1 MTTTTTELRFLASAS
16 SGEVSALLERPDA
29 ARSILVFGHGA
40 GAGMRHHFMED
51 AASAL
56 AVRGVATFRYQFPY
70 VEKGQFRPDP
80 QPILVATV
88 RSAVAAAREAAGDL
102 PMLAGGKS
110 MGGRMTSLA
119 ASKEALPGVQGLV
132 FFGFPLHPAGAPSIE
147 RAAHLDRVTVPML
160 FLAGTRDK
168 LADLD
173 LLCPVIDRLGGK
185 ATLHVLEGADHSFE
199 VLKRT
204 GRTAADVL
212 VELAQTADTW
222 AQTLEAKK

>member
-1 MTTTTTELRFLASAS
+1 VNTTTELRFTASAS
-16 SGEVSALLERPDA
+16 SGEVAALLERPPA
-29 ARSILVFGHGA
+29 ARSILVLGHGA

-56 AVRGVATFRYQFPY
+56 AARGVATFRYQFPY
-70 VEKGQFRPDP
+70 VEKGQHRPDP
-80 QPILVATV
+80 QPILVSTV
-88 RSAVAAAREAAGDL
+88 RAAVATAREAAGDL

-119 ASKEALPGVQGLV
+119 ASKEALPGVRGLV
-132 FFGFPLHPAGAPSIE
+132 FFGFPLHPAGAPAIE

-173 LLCPVIDRLGGK
+173 LLRPVIDRLGAQ
-185 ATLHVLEGADHSFE
+185 ATLHVVEGADHSFE

-212 VELAQTADTW
+212 DELAQTLATW
-222 AQTLEAKK
+222 SEALEAKE